1 VARRAKNLTAA
12 IATTTESAGALAVAC
27 ACVCACVFTMGCG
40 GSVDV
45 TRAYSPADAQRLD
58 RAKLVPTAVVRGT
71 TRIAVPPNARIDRD
85 RVTLPRTTG
94 EHVHKLAAGD
104 VIETDD
110 AGRIVAVRSGG
121 TPPVVT
127 RFVPGTASS
136 PDGADDVRGQLA
148 EKSETIALE
157 PGDKI
162 EMHGSFASEEPV
174 PGGGVVE
181 TRRSTTALVS
191 GIVLLGLSYAPS
203 AYVGFTS
210 SRGGDRA
217 LLVPVVGPWID
228 FAGRGK
234 CVPPPGSEQLPIDPC
249 IGETASRVGLVVSG
263 IVQTVGGLLIAISL
277 PSKTEVVY
285 DRDRGVSRAATPPRI
300 VFVPTATPYGAGAAA
315 VGTF

>member
-1 VARRAKNLTAA
+1 MVAAC
-12 IATTTESAGALAVAC
+12 ALAAGVA
-27 ACVCACVFTMGCG
+27 ACG

-45 TRAYSPADAQRLD
+45 TRVYAPVDAQRLD
-58 RAKLVPTAVVRGT
+58 RAKLEPTAIMRGG
-71 TRIAVPPNARIDRD
+71 TRIAVPSNAQIASD
-85 RVTLPRTTG
+85 RVVVPHAPG

-104 VIETDD
+104 VIETDEG
-110 AGRIVAVRSGG
+110 GRIVAVRSGS

-136 PDGADDVRGQLA
+136 PDGSDDVRGQLA
-148 EKSETIALE
+148 EASTTILLQ

-162 EMHGSFASEEPV
+162 EMHGSFASEEAV

-181 TRRSTTALVS
+181 TKRSTSALVS

-217 LLVPVVGPWID
+217 LLLPVLGPWID
-228 FAGRGK
+228 FAGRAK
-234 CVPPPGSEQLPIDPC
+234 CVPPPGAAELPIDPC

-263 IVQTVGGLLIAISL
+263 IVQSVGGLLIAVSL

-285 DRDRGVSRAATPPRI
+285 DRDHGVARTSTKPRV
-300 VFVPTATPYGAGAAA
+300 VFVPTATPYGGGAAA
-315 VGTF
+315 IGTF